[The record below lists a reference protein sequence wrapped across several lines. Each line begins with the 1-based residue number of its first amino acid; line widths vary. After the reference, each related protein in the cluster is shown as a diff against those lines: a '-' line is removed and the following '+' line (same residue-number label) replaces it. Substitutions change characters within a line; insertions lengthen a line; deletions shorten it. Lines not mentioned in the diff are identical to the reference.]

1 MDYVEIARF
10 NSRLEAEAIGHALDQ
25 YGIPFLI
32 QSPDIGMFGPGFLGS
47 APGGA
52 GLSVPA
58 DRAEEASE
66 LLHCAVHPGD
76 EAEDEPSSGSGGD

>member
-25 YGIPFLI
+25 YDIPFLI
-32 QSPDIGMFGPGFLGS
+32 QSPDIGMFGPGFIGQS
-47 APGGA
+47 PGGA

-66 LLHCAVHPGD
+66 LLRCAVRPDSETAG
-76 EAEDEPSSGSGGD
+76 EDEPGTGAG